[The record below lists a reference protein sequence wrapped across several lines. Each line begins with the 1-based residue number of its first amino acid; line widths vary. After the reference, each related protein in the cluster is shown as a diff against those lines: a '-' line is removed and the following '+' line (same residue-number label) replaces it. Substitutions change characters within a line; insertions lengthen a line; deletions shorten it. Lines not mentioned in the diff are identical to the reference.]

1 MIFECYGDSK
11 YYFDFVGFLQTVSC
25 KFHFETGVGCR
36 ILIKISSRILI
47 KIPGSSEQGQRIFA
61 INITNN
67 SKARLRKT
75 KGYSEE
81 NNAQWKEKSFWV

>member
-1 MIFECYGDSK
+1 MQI
-11 YYFDFVGFLQTVSC
+11 
-25 KFHFETGVGCR
+25 HFEIGVGCS

-47 KIPGSSEQGQRIFA
+47 KIPGSSEQGQRNFA

-67 SKARLRKT
+67 D
-75 KGYSEE
+75 YSEE